1 MTKIVHLRIRIRG
14 DWTRVEQATR
24 ISRWIISGHGI
35 YWIVF
40 DANGKGNNHR
50 RAAKR
55 MPAAVNKLPGRR
67 VIPHFQTRSNRWC
80 VSGASQFLSNTAA
93 LARWWGSLDYYLSAF
108 SSDGFS
114 RFLVWIVK
122 Q

>member
-55 MPAAVNKLPGRR
+55 MPAAVNKLPSRR

-80 VSGASQFLSNTAA
+80 VSGNFTEGNGGNGEAA
-93 LARWWGSLDYYLSAF
+93 GTERCLRD
-108 SSDGFS
+108 
-114 RFLVWIVK
+114 
-122 Q
+122 